1 MRNFFRAFATVLL
14 VATVC
19 SCGGGGGSN
28 FTTSNSEPVST
39 MGTITAFG
47 SVVVNGI
54 HFDIGSASLTRNGA
68 AVMQGDLAVGQI
80 ARVHGRK
87 NMHDSNG
94 HADHVDVDD
103 QVVGPIT
110 SIDMTAGSFVALG
123 ETVTVDSN
131 TSFKRDLAGLS
142 ALAVGDVVE
151 VSGLVAADGHIA
163 ATRIERENGTTNFQV
178 IGTVAGLDSTAH
190 TFMINA
196 LTVDYSTAMLNNFTS
211 GAPANGDVVEVK
223 GSVFD
228 TATTQLTATR
238 VEPADDETRD
248 ADHGD
253 EIEREGLVTR
263 FVSATD
269 FDVAGKPVTTNS
281 STTFEGGTAAD
292 LALNVRVEAEGSLDA
307 NNVLVADEIKIKKA
321 GIAELKGNITAV
333 DATAGTVMLLGVT
346 VTVTADT
353 RLEDESDAQVDHFS
367 LANLAVGDTVEVR
380 GFENPIGSGA
390 ITATRLERERPRT
403 TVIVGGFFQATTAP
417 EFQIL
422 GITID
427 ATNATINKDFHT
439 TLTVDEFFAQ
449 APGHVVFVHGTLN
462 DTTVVADKVFLVTR
476 EDCEDPDDED

>member
-1 MRNFFRAFATVLL
+1 
-14 VATVC
+14 
-19 SCGGGGGSN
+19 
-28 FTTSNSEPVST
+28 

-47 SVVVNGI
+47 SVVINGT
-54 HFDIGSASLTRNGA
+54 HFDITSATLTRNGA
-68 AVMQGDLAVGQI
+68 TVTQNDLAVGQI

-103 QVVGPIT
+103 QVVGPIA
-110 SIDMTAGSFVALG
+110 SIDMTAGSFVAIG
-123 ETVTVDSN
+123 QTVTVDSA

-178 IGTVAGLDSTAH
+178 IGTVADLDGTAH
-190 TFMINA
+190 TFKINA
-196 LTVDYSTAMLNNFTS
+196 LTVDYSTAMLNDFTS
-211 GAPANGDVVEVK
+211 GAPADGDVVEVK

-228 TATTQLTATR
+228 GATTKLTATR
-238 VEPADDETRD
+238 LEPADDETRD

-253 EIEREGLVTR
+253 EVEREGLITR

-269 FDVAGKPVTTNS
+269 FDVAGKPVTTNA

-307 NNVLVADEIKIKKA
+307 NNVLVADKIKIKKA
-321 GIAELKGNITAV
+321 GIAELVGNVTAV

-346 VTVTADT
+346 VAVTADT
-353 RLEDESDAQVDHFS
+353 RLEDRSDAEVDLFS
-367 LANLAVGDTVEVR
+367 LASLAVGDTVEVR
-380 GFENPIGSGA
+380 GFENPVGSGA
-390 ITATRLERERPRT
+390 ITATRLERERPKT

-417 EFQIL
+417 QFTIL
-422 GITID
+422 GITVD
-427 ATNATINKDFHT
+427 ATNATISKDFHS
-439 TLTVDEFFAQ
+439 TLTPDEFFAQ
-449 APGHVVFVHGTLN
+449 APGHVVFVKGTLN
-462 DTTVVADKVFLVTR
+462 GTAVMADRIVLATHD
-476 EDCEDPDDED
+476 DCEDQDDDD